1 MIEERNILVRWLN
14 DLNVTRVIKAWN
26 LAHNLIIPSQMI
38 LEGVP
43 TTSCSH
49 FRFKEIFSFDRNQE
63 LGYLWYDIQHNTILS
78 CFYHFFVCFA
88 ILVKIAFNMASPTPY
103 YSTSTPSFRSADNT
117 EQRNSSRKTEKN
129 ERELTASFRK
139 ANLIVMGM
147 LVYIAKTLTNAPR
160 F

>member
-1 MIEERNILVRWLN
+1 
-14 DLNVTRVIKAWN
+14 
-26 LAHNLIIPSQMI
+26 MI

-43 TTSCSH
+43 TTICSH

-78 CFYHFFVCFA
+78 CFYHFFLSFA

-117 EQRNSSRKTEKN
+117 EIVAEKQKKMSVN
-129 ERELTASFRK
+129 WRRLFVKQIWS
-139 ANLIVMGM
+139 
-147 LVYIAKTLTNAPR
+147 
-160 F
+160 